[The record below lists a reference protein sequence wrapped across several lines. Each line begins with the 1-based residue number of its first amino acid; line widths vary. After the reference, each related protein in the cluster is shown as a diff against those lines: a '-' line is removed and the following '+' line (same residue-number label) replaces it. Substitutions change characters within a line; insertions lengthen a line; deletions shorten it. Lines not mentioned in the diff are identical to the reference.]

1 VSKLRVEIPEPIVP
15 VLFSPARYKVLYGG
29 RGSAKSWSVARAL
42 LVKGLERPL
51 RILCAREFQNSIQ
64 DSVHAL
70 LADQI
75 RGMGLDGHYEIQRA
89 RIVGRNGTTF
99 GFEGL
104 RHNIASIK
112 SYEGADICWV
122 EEAQTVSKES
132 WDILVPTIRKPES
145 EIWVTFNPELDSD
158 ETWRRF
164 VVSPPPNA
172 KVLKVNWDANP
183 WFPDVLAAEK
193 DHLKATDPD
202 AYLTVWEGH
211 CRQVLEGAIYAN
223 EIRAATEDER
233 ITRVPYDK
241 AKPVDVYFDIGWA
254 DYTSAWF
261 GQWVGQEFH
270 LIDYMQ
276 GHLKPWS
283 AYMADMQKRG
293 YVYRTVWLPHDAQ
306 AKELGTGKS
315 IEDQTR
321 AAGYR
326 TMIAP
331 QLSVLDGINAAREL
345 FNRCW
350 FDAEKCA
357 DGLQCLRRYRWD
369 KDETRGGFKRAP
381 LHDEFSHG
389 ADAFRYAAVSA
400 KRDVKAAPI
409 KYPANNGII

>member
-1 VSKLRVEIPEPIVP
+1 MP
-15 VLFSPARYKVLYGG
+15 VLFQPARYKVLYGG

-42 LVKGLERPL
+42 VVKGVEKPL

-70 LADQI
+70 LSDQI
-75 RGMGLDGHYEIQRA
+75 RAMGLDAHYDIQRT
-89 RIVGRNGTTF
+89 RIVGSNGTTF

-104 RHNIASIK
+104 RHNITSIK
-112 SYEGADICWV
+112 SYEGADIAWI

-132 WDILVPTIRKPES
+132 WDILVPTIRKPDS
-145 EIWVTFNPELDSD
+145 EIWITFNPELDTD
-158 ETWRRF
+158 ETWKRF
-164 VVSPPPNA
+164 VLTPPTNA
-172 KVLKVNWDANP
+172 KVLKVNWDSNP
-183 WFPDVLAAEK
+183 WFPDVLKQEK
-193 DHLKATDPD
+193 DDLKARDPD

-211 CRQVLEGAIYAN
+211 CRQVLEGAIYAS
-223 EIRAATEDER
+223 EIREATAANR
-233 ITRVPYDK
+233 ITSVPYDK
-241 AKPVDVYFDIGWA
+241 SKPVDVYFDIGWA

-276 GHLKPWS
+276 GHLRPWS
-283 AYMADMQKRG
+283 SYMADMQRRG
-293 YVYRTVWLPHDAQ
+293 YVYRTVWLPHDAR

-331 QLSVLDGINAAREL
+331 QLSVSDGINAAREL

-350 FDAEKCA
+350 FDAERCA

-369 KDETRGGFKRAP
+369 KDEQRGGFKRAP
-381 LHDEFSHG
+381 LHDEWSHG
-389 ADAFRYAAVSA
+389 ADAFRYAAVSS

-409 KYPANNGII
+409 KYPDLGVV

>member
-1 VSKLRVEIPEPIVP
+1 MQAEFPAKLKF
-15 VLFSPARYKVLYGG
+15 LFKPARYKVAYGG
-29 RGSAKSWSVARAL
+29 RGSAKSWSFARAL
-42 LVKGLERPL
+42 LILGAERPL

-70 LADQI
+70 LSDQI
-75 RGMGLDGHYEIQRA
+75 RVMGLEGHYEIQRT
-89 RIVGRNGTTF
+89 RIVGANGTTF

-112 SYEGADICWV
+112 SYEGADVCWV

-132 WDILVPTIRKPES
+132 WDTLIPTIRRPES
-145 EIWVTFNPELDSD
+145 EIWVSFNPELDSD
-158 ETWRRF
+158 ETYRRF
-164 VVSPPPNA
+164 VLRPPPEA
-172 KVLKVNWDANP
+172 VVAKVNWDDNP
-183 WFPDVLAAEK
+183 WFPDVLAAEG
-193 DHLKATDPD
+193 DHMKATDPD

-211 CRQVLEGAIYAN
+211 CRQVLDGAIYAS
-223 EIRAATEDER
+223 EIRAATEADR
-233 ITRVPYDK
+233 ITSVPSDK

-270 LIDYMQ
+270 LVDYMQ

-283 AYMADMQKRG
+283 EYLADMQRRG

-326 TMIAP
+326 VQIVPA
-331 QLSVLDGINAAREL
+331 LSVLDGINAAREL

-350 FDAEKCA
+350 FDATRCA

-369 KDETRGGFKRAP
+369 KDEGTGGFKRRP
-381 LHDEFSHG
+381 LHDEYSHG
-389 ADAFRYAAVSA
+389 ADAFRYAAVAA
-400 KRDVKAAPI
+400 KRDVKAKPI
-409 KYPANNGII
+409 AYPKVWAA

>member
-1 VSKLRVEIPEPIVP
+1 VQNLTVELPETIVS
-15 VLFSPARYKVLYGG
+15 VLFKPARYKVLYGG

-42 LVKGLERPL
+42 LIKGVERPL

-75 RGMGLDGHYEIQRA
+75 RGLGLEAHYEIQRS
-89 RIVGRNGTTF
+89 RIVGANGTTF

-132 WDILVPTIRKPES
+132 WDILIPTIRRPDS
-145 EIWVTFNPELDSD
+145 EIWVTFNPELDTD
-158 ETWRRF
+158 DTWQRF
-164 VVSPPPNA
+164 VISPPA
-172 KVLKVNWDANP
+172 GALVAKVNWSDNP
-183 WFPDVLAAEK
+183 WFPEVLAAERE
-193 DHLKATDPD
+193 HLKTRDPD
-202 AYLTVWEGH
+202 GYLTVWEGH
-211 CRQVLEGAIYAN
+211 CRQTLDGAIYAA
-223 EIRAATEDER
+223 EIRSATEGDR
-233 ITRVPYDK
+233 ITSVPYDK
-241 AKPVDVYFDIGWA
+241 SRPVEVYFDLGWA

-261 GQWVGQEFH
+261 GQWIGQEFH

-283 AYMADMQKRG
+283 EYLADMQRRG

-326 TMIAP
+326 VQVVP
-331 QLSVLDGINAAREL
+331 GLSVLDGINAAREL

-350 FDAEKCA
+350 FDAAKCHE
-357 DGLQCLRRYRWD
+357 GLQCLRRYRWD
-369 KDETRGGFKRAP
+369 KDEQNGGFKRRP
-381 LHDEFSHG
+381 LHDEYSHG
-389 ADAFRYAAVSA
+389 ADAFRYAAVA
-400 KRDVKAAPI
+400 ARRDVKATPI
-409 KYPANNGII
+409 VYPKAWVA

>member
-1 VSKLRVEIPEPIVP
+1 MQAEFPASLKF
-15 VLFSPARYKVLYGG
+15 LFQPARYKVAYGG
-29 RGSAKSWSVARAL
+29 RGSAKSWSIARAL
-42 LVKGLERPL
+42 LILGAERPL
-51 RILCAREFQNSIQ
+51 RVLCAREFQNSIQ

-70 LADQI
+70 LSDQI
-75 RGMGLDGHYEIQRA
+75 RALGLDAHYEIQRA
-89 RIVGRNGTTF
+89 RIVGTNGTTF

-104 RHNIASIK
+104 RHNITSIK
-112 SYEGADICWV
+112 SYEGADVCWV

-145 EIWVTFNPELDSD
+145 EIWVSFNPELDTD
-158 ETWRRF
+158 ETYRRF
-164 VVSPPPNA
+164 VMHPPPNA
-172 KVLKVNWDANP
+172 VVAKVNYSENP
-183 WFPDVLAAEK
+183 WFPEVLDAERL
-193 DHLKATDPD
+193 HLKQTDPD

-211 CRQVLEGAIYAN
+211 CRQVLDGAIYAS
-223 EIRAATEDER
+223 EIRAATEANR
-233 ITRVPYDK
+233 IASVPYDK
-241 AKPVDVYFDIGWA
+241 TKPVDVYFDIGWA

-261 GQWVGQEFH
+261 GQWIGQEFH

-276 GHLKPWS
+276 GHLRPWS
-283 AYMADMQKRG
+283 SYMADMQKRG
-293 YVYRTVWLPHDAQ
+293 YVYRTIWLPHDAR
-306 AKELGTGKS
+306 AKELGSGKS

-326 TMIAP
+326 TLIAP

-369 KDETRGGFKRAP
+369 RDEQRGGWKRSP
-381 LHDEFSHG
+381 LHDEWSHG
-389 ADAFRYAAVSA
+389 ADAFRYAAVSS

-409 KYPANNGII
+409 KYPDMGVV